1 MFAIWEDFI
10 YNGNKC
16 LGELTMQV
24 TAIIQNNTL
33 IIPNVDLSHLAPYAD
48 NHGMI
53 EFDQSLIEMLMQ
65 LKVAKNPI
73 KKGKSI
79 QELAGG
85 LANKT
90 TVVATVEQMN
100 ESIAEAYSIREI

>member
-1 MFAIWEDFI
+1 MPI
-10 YNGNKC
+10 
-16 LGELTMQV
+16 

-48 NHGMI
+48 KNGLI
-53 EFDQSLIEMLMQ
+53 ELDQSLLETLIIS
-65 LKVAKNPI
+65 KVAKTPA

-79 QELAGG
+79 QELAGS

-90 TVVATVEQMN
+90 TVVATIGKMN
-100 ESIAEAYSIREI
+100 ESIAKAYIQKEL